1 MTSTTQYQEI
11 HSLRRRVRELEDTLQ
26 DLRATPSRPTA
37 AATDAAHCTP
47 REHELLLHAIWSGAL
62 DALLITDDWARL
74 IDANPAACELFGV
87 ARDALLGRSLAN
99 FAAPSFAVEKEWR
112 ALIAAGSAKGELPLW
127 RPDGQQREL
136 EFSTTANISPG
147 RHLSVLRD
155 VTERKHL
162 EHQLHQSAKMEALGK
177 LAGGLAHDFNNLLS
191 VILGYGQFALEGLPE
206 NAPIRDE
213 LRQVLHAGERATALT
228 RQLLALSRTQLASP
242 RVLDLNDA
250 VIRVHRLLR
259 PLLGED
265 IELIAELSEGLWPV
279 RIDLGQ
285 LEQILVNLAINARD
299 AMPSG
304 GKLFFTTSNRVIE
317 ASSESEALPPG
328 PYVVLRV
335 RDTGSGIAPEVR
347 AHLFEPFVTTKPPGQ
362 GTGLGLATTRCIV
375 RDAGGWISVEHGCG
389 DGTTFCI
396 HLPRAPEDKRASVH
410 PLDSEELRGGDE
422 TVLVV
427 EDEPAVLELAVRVLV
442 SRGYNV
448 LRARTGS
455 EALEVSA
462 RHAGPIKLLLTDLI
476 MPQMGGEALATRFLQ
491 SRPDARV
498 LYMTGYSPQLVESPN
513 DPVWLQKPL
522 RAAELLMAVRGV
534 LDTETV

>member
-1 MTSTTQYQEI
+1 MTGTTEHDDV
-11 HSLRRRVRELEDTLQ
+11 HS
-26 DLRATPSRPTA
+26 
-37 AATDAAHCTP
+37 
-47 REHELLLHAIWSGAL
+47 LLHAIWSGAL
-62 DALLITDDWARL
+62 DALLITDDWAQL

-87 ARDALLGRSLAN
+87 TRDALVGRSLAD
-99 FAAPSFAVEKEWR
+99 FAAPNFAVEKEWR

-127 RPDGQQREL
+127 RPDGTQREL
-136 EFSTTANISPG
+136 EFSATANISPG

-228 RQLLALSRTQLASP
+228 RQLLALSRSQLAAP

-265 IELIAELSEGLWPV
+265 VELIAELSEGLWPV
-279 RIDLGQ
+279 RIDLAQ

-299 AMPSG
+299 AMPGG
-304 GKLFFTTSNRVIE
+304 GKLFFSTANHVVETPCDDD
-317 ASSESEALPPG
+317 ALAPG

-335 RDTGSGIAPEVR
+335 RDTGPGIAPEVR
-347 AHLFEPFVTTKPPGQ
+347 ARLFEPFVTTKPPGQ
-362 GTGLGLATTRCIV
+362 GTGLGLATTQCIV
-375 RDAGGWISVEHGCG
+375 RDAGGSIRAENASAR
-389 DGTTFCI
+389 GTTFCI
-396 HLPRAPEDKRASVH
+396 HLPRAPEDARASVR
-410 PLDSEELRGGDE
+410 PLDVEELRGGKE

-427 EDEPAVLELAVRVLV
+427 EDEPAVLELAVRVLC

-448 LRARTGS
+448 LRARNGS

-462 RHAGPIKLLLTDLI
+462 RHSGPIDLLLTDLI
-476 MPQMGGEALATRFLQ
+476 MPQMGGETLATHFLQ
-491 SRPDARV
+491 SRPEARV
-498 LYMTGYSPQLVESPN
+498 LYMTGYAPQLVESPS

-522 RAAELLMAVRGV
+522 RASELLVAVRGV
-534 LDTETV
+534 LDTES